1 MTIVFLFYKSN
12 HKIKFSFIGVIT
24 LIFLMFIDFKLFL
37 VNILEKLILIISDLN
52 MSTLTLKKTL
62 IVIQE
67 GFSEGS
73 TGRNILFEQAVD
85 IIKDGFIPRG
95 IGYYKAFTDYDYP
108 HNIFLDL
115 FIIFGYLSIPLV
127 VVSIIAII
135 YYFKRETFIL
145 GKYIVFMF

>member
-1 MTIVFLFYKSN
+1 
-12 HKIKFSFIGVIT
+12 
-24 LIFLMFIDFKLFL
+24 
-37 VNILEKLILIISDLN
+37 ISDLN

-115 FIIFGYLSIPLV
+115 FIIFGYLSIRLV

-145 GKYIVFMF
+145 RKDIVLMVLTASVIRLLLSSTFLQEISLWMVIGLMIFKRPYIANQK